1 MPLDATEAVVL
12 KTTPCAEQDKIVVL
26 FSRERGVLRGVA
38 KGARKFG
45 NRFGSSLEPMSI
57 VRAFFYEKER
67 RDLVTISGCD
77 LLESFFEAQRDP
89 RVANTA
95 AYFAELIEEF
105 SPPQARDEDL
115 YRLLTTVLRALAAGG
130 DPAFLTAYY
139 DVWFLRLNGFL
150 PNLARCRAC
159 RKPIAA
165 GWLAPR
171 KDGAFCDA
179 CAPLKRDVLPAEAAA
194 FLAWAKKNSP
204 LRTTEHPFSTDQIG
218 RIRKA
223 LEAMIVFH
231 LEREPKTLRFLDDAP
246 RPADVKRR
254 DAD

>member
-1 MPLDATEAVVL
+1 MPLDETEAVVL
-12 KTTPCAEQDKIVVL
+12 KTTPCAEQDKVVVL
-26 FSRERGVLRGVA
+26 FSRERGVLRGIA

-57 VRAFFYEKER
+57 VRVFFYEKER
-67 RDLVTISGCD
+67 RDLVTISNCD

-89 RVANTA
+89 RVANAA

-115 YRLLTTVLRALAAGG
+115 YRLLTSVLRALAAGG
-130 DPAFLTAYY
+130 DRDFLTAYY
-139 DVWFLRLNGFL
+139 DVWFLRLNGLL
-150 PNLARCRAC
+150 PHLARCRDC
-159 RKPIAA
+159 RKPVTA

-171 KDGAFCDA
+171 KDGVFCDA
-179 CAPLKRDVLPAEAAA
+179 CAPVKKDALPAETAA
-194 FLAWAKKNSP
+194 FLAWARKNSP
-204 LRTTEHPFSTDQIG
+204 LRAAEHPFTPDELL

-246 RPADVKRR
+246 RSPKS
-254 DAD
+254 